1 MWHYCVNTKH
11 RDEYKYAVT
20 TRPTNCSFS
29 LQFLR
34 DVVAANITVIYN
46 CVRWNDFPPFYY
58 SHVNW
63 VNVIT
68 PWLQSPHEAIRMNC
82 KFLLAYL
89 VPALREDELALMNV
103 TEEETACLLAML
115 TAATK
120 SPDFTAEGFGYSYSA
135 AELVAILERLISTT
149 LNFEVLA
156 KPAILSEICILLSD
170 GAVAEKEAACK
181 LLWTVLD
188 SPRLLEIAKAP
199 SVSIV
204 RCLEEIQDSEHAELQ
219 TLSKCILSLLG
230 KVDKTGKH
238 Y

>member
-1 MWHYCVNTKH
+1 MSVPNIAGG
-11 RDEYKYAVT
+11 EYKYICSNDT
-20 TRPTNCSFS
+20 CPTNCSFP

-46 CVRWNDFPPFYY
+46 CVRWGDFPPFYY

-89 VPALREDELALMNV
+89 VPALPEDELVLMNL
-103 TEEETACLLAML
+103 TKEETACLLGML

-149 LNFEVLA
+149 FNFEVLA
-156 KPAILSEICILLSD
+156 KPVILSEICVLLSD

-181 LLWTVLD
+181 LLWKVLD
-188 SPRLLEIAKAP
+188 SPRLFEIAKAP

-204 RCLEEIQDSEHAELQ
+204 RCLEEMQDSEHAELQ
-219 TLSKCILSLLG
+219 TLSKCILILLG

-238 Y
+238 F

>member
-1 MWHYCVNTKH
+1 MIHIPLM
-11 RDEYKYAVT
+11 A
-20 TRPTNCSFS
+20 PSGSFS

-34 DVVAANITVIYN
+34 DVVAANITILYN

-68 PWLQSPHEAIRMNC
+68 PWLQSPHEAIRMSC
-82 KFLLAYL
+82 KFLLGYL
-89 VPALREDELALMNV
+89 VPALPEDKLALMNL

-135 AELVAILERLISTT
+135 AELVAILERLVSTT
-149 LNFEVLA
+149 VNFEVLA
-156 KPAILSEICILLSD
+156 KPAILSDICVLLND
-170 GAVAEKEAACK
+170 GAVAEKEAVCK
-181 LLWTVLD
+181 LLWRVLD
-188 SPRLLEIAKAP
+188 SPELLEIAKAP
-199 SVSIV
+199 NVSIV

-219 TLSKCILSLLG
+219 TLSRCILILLG
-230 KVDKTGKH
+230 KIDKTGKP